1 MSINNPHK
9 VFLYNGT
16 WLLLDPPS
24 HPKVEMEGDRL

>member
-1 MSINNPHK
+1 MSINAHK

-24 HPKVEMEGDRL
+24 QPYVEMEGERL